1 MAGFQFNPDD
11 YVGLPAAAPP
21 PTSNGRGLI
30 PAAVGTGFNEAA
42 SQLGSAIRGFGD
54 LTGLQGV
61 SRFGQVAEQTSSAA
75 AAQSARPDLEGSPF
89 QGGVSHVVPWAI
101 YNVLKGAPQFAAI
114 AAGAAA
120 APEVAAGRVVA
131 GALAASPFSFGQ
143 AYQATEQQ
151 PGGEG
156 NAKSALM
163 MTPALSVLQSWLPG
177 HAEGLIARAA
187 ETGGVS
193 GLVKSGLVT
202 GAMQAPISGA
212 MTAITDAANPTLT
225 TKQRMDNIVDAA
237 VSGGV
242 MGGVIG
248 AGAAGIGGLRAMRRV
263 DPAKIQTEDLG
274 SVVDSFLQLPKPEGQ
289 PGGPQMGSGP
299 SMFAD
304 AAGRVANDTSTLTAT
319 PRDTG
324 MSPTDRM
331 VADATIPQAPPAI
344 DSSTII
350 QDKQGSLRHAK
361 AYEQDDTSRPF
372 RNLQDPELMSYID
385 ILSNKEDLKPE
396 HQSILEGLQQELD
409 HRTSANPALTPDMG
423 QDAVGAVTRTGDDKS
438 GVADQ
443 VSAAPAPTNKPTIE
457 DTLKGISTRKSY
469 ADAKDVD
476 EVKARLLERLQNGST
491 AKGDLALADRLGVDT
506 NAPGKAVETEAQ
518 GVPKQDDKAALAAKD
533 KGTTEPAAPANA
545 EGGDRSVD
553 AEFQQQWSQDLSKK
567 QGLALK
573 DLRDN
578 PPANEEDARQRIY
591 DALGKN
597 TPGEDEVT
605 NKGKN
610 TDGYNAVVD
619 LAKKFG
625 ILNKDGSYTDAG
637 LDIAKS
643 RLSMEDTTAEAQ
655 KRGLNGTEMSLF
667 DSGARGIAQDKFGSI
682 EEFKA
687 YQDGRQW
694 GEDQRNGADLHPGAT
709 DAQTKEVQGSLRDTR
724 PTEDITRMQFL
735 NQAIDKVYGES
746 MRPQEQARLK
756 QMVRNGATGPE
767 VDAAARQLRD
777 AATHPNDERR
787 YYQTGHGAL
796 AAAAPTNPELF
807 KGEVVTRGA
816 PRNPEELARI
826 RNQGLRNAGTVA
838 AEGDVTAASQ
848 RAIQA
853 HEERKQLLRDEVH
866 GAALSGDIKPID
878 RLRLLNMVNQ
888 NKLQDVIDRL
898 PGGKRHGADQVST
911 SGFLNRLGEAAVPG
925 HEPEPIDRSIASTAL
940 RRKLVVG
947 DARGALAEI
956 GKNSSSPLNRLIAN
970 KLNGE
975 WVKDV
980 DLRHEDF
987 DESRKPINDTN
998 IESAV
1003 PIARTMFDEGGKS
1016 TVSLYGEHGL
1026 NEESFL
1032 HEMIHALIHRR
1043 WAGNPGDDPLAA
1055 RVNELHDQI
1064 VNAIEKAYPELTN
1077 NEIWADQVTSSPDEM
1092 ITWAMTNHE
1101 AQEALK
1107 RIDIDGNKIDA
1118 GKSSLWD
1125 QFKGF
1130 VADLLGLPTNGRV
1143 MSALDHILQAG
1154 HAILSEKEAVDAA
1167 ANVPVPQINDRL
1179 TAAVKLTADEGANKV
1194 KEALSSADEKL
1205 FPHLLQTR
1213 SAPDLAEQYGRR
1225 EKLMPEL
1232 MPWQRIGQQE
1242 DAIPGIFT
1250 SIQRAAFDAYTKLE
1264 HADPK
1269 AAERINN
1276 VMAATIRGVNGELGW
1291 KDHTWLHKDPQ
1302 AGVLKS
1308 YVDSIHRDAAALRA
1322 SGQLG
1327 VYHGLRDALRA
1338 TNLTHMSEL
1347 LHSTVAM
1354 NPSLAALSE
1363 KLGDPLSTFLD
1374 MKDKHNPADA
1384 VKHWTDTLNN
1394 AMTTIE
1400 KEFST
1405 AISDPTLTA
1414 EERDHLTKQAAPV
1427 STVIKEIRDNLGAVQ
1442 KVPYFHAYREGDH
1455 MVAATLKTL
1464 ADGRADPAA
1473 AKAVAKA
1480 LAKAGFDDVTI
1491 APELSNPNIYL
1502 AIDNK
1507 SQRSVLENALKGLAK
1522 QGHIDEGSI
1531 LSGTRARQSTMSPA
1545 SRVALEHVISQV
1557 KANPLF
1563 DLAGKTPAEVKLI
1576 EDQQAAVES
1585 ALREAWLNSLS
1596 ANSGSRVMAFRKTVQ
1611 GFSKD
1616 MVKSTNFRFGVGA
1629 QAVGRLW
1636 ARPRLNA
1643 VIAQMESRARNAMN
1657 VNDPQH
1663 AQSDK
1668 IRSLV
1673 NNVRQRDVANAMT
1686 ARHDWTDSVRTWS
1699 NIFHIGA
1706 SPAMVLVDGSQL
1718 GVMVVPHLGARHGYS
1733 ATLSAMARA
1742 TPLALKVVRE
1752 ALSQGW
1758 KAGGAPR
1765 AADIAITHD
1774 VLQKAIPDVA
1784 TRNFLE
1790 HMLGKGAIDQS
1801 SATYAMTN
1809 DSGIGSNPKTGRLLR
1824 MAAALPQTTEMMSR
1838 MITAL
1843 AARELHGGK
1852 MSITREEYAVRTI
1865 NDTLGH
1871 YGSSSV
1877 PPIMSKKGP
1886 VGRLGPMLLQFKLFD
1901 MNLMWKLYREFHT
1914 AFMSKAVNETERAEA
1929 RSFLIGHAVTV
1940 TALAGTLGLPYAAAA
1955 AGAVEKLKDEFFP
1968 SEHPFNAVG
1977 AYRNFLANI
1986 FGKDVGD
1993 VIAKGLPQTVGFD
2006 LSNRVGEG
2014 DILPLTQFL
2023 TDRQNWSDTL
2033 QQWQA
2038 DAIGAPASMV
2048 ADQLK
2053 GLDQLHNGNVMGGL
2067 STMMPSAIR
2076 NPMRA
2081 YQMTE
2086 HGYIDANGIPLPIDS
2101 PGASDILYQLLGLT
2115 PSAKADYND
2124 QREIQISTRQA
2135 LTRESNSL
2143 KMQLMRTL
2151 MTGDQDGA
2159 RVALTRAQQFDA
2171 ANPTYAVLP
2180 RLEQQLR
2187 MRQQSE
2193 AEAKAMGAPLGVN
2206 PKDLYARSL
2215 NNYAG
2220 Q

>member
-11 YVGLPAAAPP
+11 YAGLPPVQPAP
-21 PTSNGRGLI
+21 SGGGRGLI
-30 PAAVGTGFNEAA
+30 PAALETGFNEAA

-54 LTGLQGV
+54 LTGLQSV
-61 SRFGQVAEQTSSAA
+61 SQFGQRAEQTSSAA
-75 AAQSARPDLEGSPF
+75 AAQTARPDLEGSPF
-89 QGGVSHVVPWAI
+89 QGGVGHVVPWAV
-101 YNVLKGAPQFAAI
+101 YNILKGAPQFTTI

-120 APEVAAGRVVA
+120 APEVAAGRVIA

-156 NAKSALM
+156 NAKSALL

-202 GAMQAPISGA
+202 GAMQAPIAGA

-237 VSGGV
+237 VGGGV

-248 AGAAGIGGLRAMRRV
+248 AGAAGIGGLRGMRRV
-263 DPAKIQTEDLG
+263 DPAAVSSEDLG
-274 SVVDSFLQLPKPEGQ
+274 SVVDNFLQLPKPEGQ
-289 PGGPQMGSGP
+289 PRGPQVGSGP
-299 SMFAD
+299 TMFAD
-304 AAGRVANDTSTLTAT
+304 SGGRVASDTAPLVAT
-319 PRDTG
+319 PRDAG
-324 MSPTDRM
+324 MSPTERM
-331 VADATIPQAPPAI
+331 VAEATVPQAQPAI

-350 QDKQGSLRHAK
+350 QDKQGSLRHAQSY
-361 AYEQDDTSRPF
+361 AQDDTSRPF
-372 RNLQDPELMSYID
+372 RNLADPELMSYID
-385 ILSNKEDLKPE
+385 ILSGKQDLKPE
-396 HQSILEGLQQELD
+396 HQAILDGLQQELD
-409 HRTSANPALTPDMG
+409 HRTANQSLTEPVG
-423 QDAVGAVTRTGDDKS
+423 QEAVGAVERTGDDKS
-438 GVADQ
+438 GVADTG
-443 VSAAPAPTNKPTIE
+443 SAAPAPTKSTVE

-469 ADAKDVD
+469 ADAKNVD
-476 EVKARLLERLQNGST
+476 EVKARLIERLQNGSS
-491 AKGDLALADRLGVDT
+491 AKGDFALADRLGVDT
-506 NAPGKAVETEAQ
+506 NAPGKAVETETQ
-518 GVPKQDDKAALAAKD
+518 GVSKQDDKASLAATD
-533 KGTTEPAAPANA
+533 KGDTTAPAAPANA

-553 AEFQQQWSQDLSKK
+553 AEFQQQWAQDLSKK

-578 PPANEEDARQRIY
+578 PPTNEEDARQRIY
-591 DALGKN
+591 EALGKN

-619 LAKKFG
+619 LAKKYG
-625 ILNKDGSYTDAG
+625 ILDKDGSYTEAG

-643 RLSMEDTTAEAQ
+643 RLSMEDTAAEAQ
-655 KRGLNGTEMSLF
+655 KRDLNGTEMSLF
-667 DSGARGIAQDKFGSI
+667 DSGARGIPQDKFSSI
-682 EEFKA
+682 SEFKA

-709 DAQTKEVQGSLRDTR
+709 DVQTKEVQGSLRDTR

-735 NQAIDKVYGES
+735 NQAVDKVYGPDV
-746 MRPQEQARLK
+746 RPQDQAQLK
-756 QMVRNGATGPE
+756 QMVRHGATSEE
-767 VDAAARQLRD
+767 VDAAAKQMRD
-777 AATHPNDERR
+777 AATHSGDERR

-796 AAAAPTNPELF
+796 ASAAPTNVELR
-807 KGEVVTRGA
+807 KSEVATRGA
-816 PRNPEELARI
+816 PRDAVKLAAI
-826 RNQGLRNAGTVA
+826 RNQGLRNAGTA
-838 AEGDVTAASQ
+838 ATEADITASSQ
-848 RAIQA
+848 RAIAQHA
-853 HEERKQLLRDEVH
+853 ERKQLLRDEIH
-866 GAALSGDIKPID
+866 GAAQTGDITPVD
-878 RLRLLNMVNQ
+878 RLRLLHMLNK
-888 NKLQDVIDRL
+888 NKLQDVIDHL
-898 PGGKRHGADQVST
+898 PGGKLHGAGEVDTRQ
-911 SGFLNRLGEAAVPG
+911 FLNAMATRMAPD
-925 HEPEPIDRSIASTAL
+925 HEFSAPDRIEGSQAL
-940 RRKLVVG
+940 RMKLMLG
-947 DARGALAEI
+947 DKSGALKEI
-956 GKNSSSPLNRLIAN
+956 ANNSTSPLNRLIAR
-970 KLNGE
+970 KLDGPWLDQVNLSREEFDPQRTGRMEWGVQRGARPSTNVKLFGE
-975 WVKDV
+975 
-980 DLRHEDF
+980 R
-987 DESRKPINDTN
+987 
-998 IESAV
+998 
-1003 PIARTMFDEGGKS
+1003 
-1016 TVSLYGEHGL
+1016 GL
-1026 NEESFL
+1026 SEETYL
-1032 HEMIHALIHRR
+1032 HELIHAFVVDKWHTSIERSASL
-1043 WAGNPGDDPLAA
+1043 NLGDPVLD
-1055 RVNELHDQI
+1055 RINELHDQI
-1064 VNAIEKAYPELTN
+1064 RNAIEKAYPELAN
-1077 NEIWADQVTSSPDEM
+1077 DANAIWADQVASSPDEM
-1092 ITWAMTNHE
+1092 ITWAMTNPD

-1107 RIDIDGNKIDA
+1107 RIDVDGNKID
-1118 GKSSLWD
+1118 GTKSSLWD

-1130 VADLLGLPTNGRV
+1130 VADLLGIPTNGRT

-1154 HAILSEKEAVDAA
+1154 HGLLDAKERVEAA
-1167 ANVPVPQINDRL
+1167 ANVPTPIINDRL
-1179 TAAVKLTADEGANKV
+1179 TAAVKLTADEGVSKV
-1194 KEALSSADEKL
+1194 KEAMEGASDKL

-1232 MPWQRIGQQE
+1232 MQWQQIGQQA
-1242 DAIPGIFT
+1242 DAIPSLYT
-1250 SIQRAAFDAYTKLE
+1250 RIQRIAFDAYTKLE
-1264 HADPK
+1264 HEDPK
-1269 AAERINN
+1269 AAERVNN
-1276 VMAATIRGVNGELGW
+1276 IMAATIRGVNGELGW

-1302 AGVLKS
+1302 AALLKS
-1308 YVDSIHRDAAALRA
+1308 YVDNIHRDTEALRA
-1322 SGQLG
+1322 KGQLG
-1327 VYHGLRDALRA
+1327 VYHGLRDSLRA

-1354 NPSLAALSE
+1354 NPALAHLTE
-1363 KLGDPLSTFLD
+1363 KLGDPVSDYMRMT
-1374 MKDKHNPADA
+1374 DKQNPTDA
-1384 VKHWTDTLNN
+1384 VKHWTDTINN
-1394 AMTTIE
+1394 AITTIE
-1400 KEFST
+1400 KEFTT
-1405 AISDPTLTA
+1405 AASDPKLTD
-1414 EERDHLTKQAAPV
+1414 EERDRLSKQASPV
-1427 STVIKEIRDNLGAVQ
+1427 QVVIREIRDNLGAVQ

-1455 MVAATLKTL
+1455 MVAATLSTL
-1464 ADGRADPAA
+1464 ADGRADPVA

-1480 LAKAGFDDVTI
+1480 LEKAGFDGMTI
-1491 APELSNPNIYL
+1491 SPELSNPSIYL
-1502 AIDNK
+1502 AVDNK
-1507 SQRSVLENALKGLAK
+1507 SQRSILENALKGLVK
-1522 QGHIDEGSI
+1522 QGHIDESSI
-1531 LSGTRARQSTMSPA
+1531 VSGLRARQSAMSPA
-1545 SRVALEHVISQV
+1545 SRVALEHVVSQV

-1563 DLAGKTPAEVKLI
+1563 DTSGKTPAEIKLI
-1576 EDQQAAVES
+1576 EDQQGAVES

-1616 MVKSTNFRFGVGA
+1616 MVKSTNFRFGVAA
-1629 QAVGRLW
+1629 QAVGRMW
-1636 ARPRLNA
+1636 SRPRLNT
-1643 VIAQMESRARNAMN
+1643 IISQMESRARSTMN

-1673 NNVRQRDVANAMT
+1673 NNVRQRDVASAMT
-1686 ARHDWTDSVRTWS
+1686 ARHDWTDSLRTWS

-1706 SPAMVLVDGSQL
+1706 SPAMALVDGSQL

-1742 TPLALKVVRE
+1742 APIALKVIRE

-1758 KAGGAPR
+1758 KAGGAAR
-1765 AADIAITHD
+1765 AADIAITHE
-1774 VLQKAIPDVA
+1774 VLQNAVPDVA

-1790 HMLGKGAIDQS
+1790 HVIGAGGIDMS
-1801 SATYAMTN
+1801 SATFAMTS
-1809 DSGIGSNPKTGRLLR
+1809 DSGIGANPKTGRLLR

-1843 AARELHGGK
+1843 SARELHGGK
-1852 MSITREEYAVRTI
+1852 MSISREDYAMRTI

-1901 MNLMWKLYREFHT
+1901 MNLMWKLYREAHT
-1914 AFMSKAVNETERAEA
+1914 AFMSKAASETQRAEA
-1929 RSFLIGHAVTV
+1929 RSFLIGHAVMV

-1968 SEHPFNAVG
+1968 SEHPFNAV
-1977 AYRNFLANI
+1977 AEYRNFLANI
-1986 FGKDVGD
+1986 FGKDVGE

-2014 DILPLTQFL
+2014 DLLPLTQFL

-2038 DAIGAPASMV
+2038 DALGAPISMV
-2048 ADQLK
+2048 ADQLR

-2086 HGYIDANGIPLPIDS
+2086 RGYVDGNGIPLPLDS
-2101 PGASDILYQLLGLT
+2101 PGASDIMYQLLGLT
-2115 PSAKADYND
+2115 PSTKADYND
-2124 QREIQISTRQA
+2124 QREVQISTRQA
-2135 LTRESNSL
+2135 LTRTSNSL
-2143 KMQLMRTL
+2143 KMQLMRSL
-2151 MTGDQDGA
+2151 MTGDQDSA

-2180 RLEQQLR
+2180 RLEQELR

-2193 AEAKAMGAPLGVN
+2193 AEAREMGTPLGVN
-2206 PKDLYARSL
+2206 PKDIYARDL
-2215 NNYAG
+2215 NDYASR
-2220 Q
+2220 